1 MSELKLIPKFKI
13 IKAFKEIVKFN
24 LILKSSYKELFNN
37 DYEKLL
43 KDTENINIDKKGLEN
58 LIDCYENYQ
67 IIYNL
72 LWIYDYDN
80 IIYKKLLKLKDKLES
95 RIDLFLENKIILN
108 KKDFIFGIKK
118 DVIIM
123 FDIFRQGVV
132 DKEIDE

>member
-1 MSELKLIPKFKI
+1 MSELKSKFKI

-43 KDTENINIDKKGLEN
+43 K
-58 LIDCYENYQ
+58 
-67 IIYNL
+67 
-72 LWIYDYDN
+72 
-80 IIYKKLLKLKDKLES
+80 LKDKIKF
-95 RIDLFLENKIILN
+95 RIDLFFENKLILN
-108 KKDFIFGIKK
+108 KEDFILGIKK